1 MSLLEKFNERMSK
14 SKVAGADNKSEFDVL
29 YPTGFDALDMLNGQR
44 IYVNSKDRNF
54 SYIAGGIV
62 DGSSNTFI
70 ARSGVGKSTL
80 IMQCAA
86 NIIVPFIR
94 NGFDANLFIDD
105 IEGGLP
111 EARREFLLGM
121 TQEEL
126 ESHVIVRNSGITTEN
141 VLERLTAIADE
152 KTKNKKDYTYDTGK
166 FDTYGNR
173 IFKLVPTVYVID
185 SLAMLMPEDVTE
197 KDDLGTNMTGSSVAK
212 QNTMLFKKINQLCKS
227 ANIILFTVNHI
238 LDKIQLG
245 FLPEPAQIDG
255 LKTNERIASA
265 KTILYLANNIFR
277 LDDKT
282 TLKQDDGFGI
292 NGKVVDVT
300 LIKSRTNATR
310 RSVPLIFDKSNGHF
324 DNILSLFYILKQEG
338 LFTGIGNNMR
348 IDGCDIKFGMKN
360 FKEVLESSEELQKAF
375 AAEVYNVISR
385 YPSDTKVRSAE
396 NYKAS
401 TNITS
406 LISEMGLVNYVE
418 SL

>member
-1 MSLLEKFNERMSK
+1 MKIGK
-14 SKVAGADNKSEFDVL
+14 SKVKGADNEANFDVM

-44 IYVNSKDRNF
+44 IHVQSKERNF
-54 SYIAGGIV
+54 SYVSAGIV

-80 IMQCAA
+80 IMQVASA
-86 NIIVPFIR
+86 IVLPFIR
-94 NGFDANLFIDD
+94 NGYDSELFIDD

-111 EARREFLLGM
+111 QSRREFLLGM

-126 ESHVIVRNSGITTEN
+126 EKHVIVRNSGITTEN
-141 VLERLTAIADE
+141 VLERITIIANE
-152 KTKNKKDYTYDTGK
+152 KIENAKDYTYDTGL

-173 IFKLVPTVYVID
+173 IYKLVPTVYVID
-185 SLAMLMPEDVTE
+185 SLAMLMPEDVNE
-197 KDDLGTNMTGSSVAK
+197 KEDLGTNMTGSSIAK

-227 ANIILFTVNHI
+227 ANIILFSVNHI

-255 LKTNERIASA
+255 LKQNERIASA

-282 TLKQDDGFGI
+282 TLKEAEGYGI

-310 RSVPLIFDKSNGHF
+310 RSISLIFDKSHGYF
-324 DNILSLFYILKQEG
+324 DNILSLFHLLKQEG
-338 LFTGIGNNMR
+338 KMSGVGQSMR
-348 IDGCDIKFGMKN
+348 LDSCPDIKFSMKN
-360 FKEVLESSEELQKAF
+360 FKSVLEKSVELQEAF
-375 AAEVYNVISR
+375 AKEVYEILST
-385 YPSDTKVRSAE
+385 YLSDTKVIHADE
-396 NYKAS
+396 ATAS
-401 TNITS
+401 KNVSS
-406 LISEMGLVNYVE
+406 LIASYGMMEE
-418 SL
+418 